1 MNGSHYKKIGR
12 DEGDG
17 SRTETQGSFDKKYGG
32 GVGEASK
39 ERNTILQN
47 QGNKDRDLEQG
58 SKEEGSKV
66 EANFDF
72 EKMSCRRKNYW
83 WN

>member
-17 SRTETQGSFDKKYGG
+17 NRTETQESFDKKYGG

-39 ERNTILQN
+39 ERKTRKTRLQN

-72 EKMSCRRKNYW
+72 EKMS
-83 WN
+83 

>member
-47 QGNKDRDLEQG
+47 QGNKDRDL
-58 SKEEGSKV
+58 
-66 EANFDF
+66 
-72 EKMSCRRKNYW
+72 
-83 WN
+83 